1 MPYFS
6 KRSQEKLASC
16 DTHLQVL
23 FNEVIRK
30 RDCTILEGHR
40 GKKRQNELYT
50 SKPQRSKK
58 EYPNSKH
65 NKNPSEGVDVGPYF
79 PGIGISYNRQDC
91 IYFAG
96 YVMGIA
102 GAMNINIRNGA
113 DWDRDEQVSDERF
126 LDILHFETIPRD

>member
-6 KRSQEKLASC
+6 KRSQERLATC
-16 DTHLQVL
+16 DSHLQAL
-23 FNEVIRK
+23 FNEIIRK

-40 GKKRQNELYT
+40 GKKRQNELFAEGK
-50 SKPQRSKK
+50 SKL
-58 EYPNSKH
+58 EYPKGKH
-65 NKNPSEGVDVGPYF
+65 NKNPSEAVDVAPYF
-79 PGIGISYNRQDC
+79 PGIGVSFNRQDC

-113 DWDRDEQVSDERF
+113 DWNRNAQVSDERF

>member
-6 KRSQEKLASC
+6 KRSQERLATC
-16 DTHLQVL
+16 DSHLQVL

-40 GKKRQNELYT
+40 GKKRQNELFAEGK
-50 SKPQRSKK
+50 SKL
-58 EYPNSKH
+58 EYPKGKH
-65 NKNPSEGVDVGPYF
+65 NKNPSEAVDVAPYF
-79 PGIGISYNRQDC
+79 PGIGVSFNRQDC

-113 DWDRDEQVSDERF
+113 DWNRNEQVSDERF

>member
-6 KRSQEKLASC
+6 KRSQERLATC
-16 DTHLQVL
+16 DSHLQVL

-40 GKKRQNELYT
+40 GKKRQNELYAEGK
-50 SKPQRSKK
+50 SKL
-58 EYPNSKH
+58 EYPKSKH
-65 NKNPSEGVDVGPYF
+65 NKNPSEGVDVAPYF
-79 PGIGISYNRQDC
+79 PGIGVSFNRQDC

-102 GAMNINIRNGA
+102 GAMNMNIRNGA
-113 DWDRDEQVSDERF
+113 DWDRDAQVSDERF
-126 LDILHFETIPRD
+126 LDILHFETIPRE

>member
-6 KRSQEKLASC
+6 KRSQERLATC
-16 DTHLQVL
+16 DSHLQAL
-23 FNEVIRK
+23 FNEIIRK

-40 GKKRQNELYT
+40 GKKRQNELFAEGK
-50 SKPQRSKK
+50 SKL
-58 EYPNSKH
+58 EYPKGKH
-65 NKNPSEGVDVGPYF
+65 NKNPSEAVDVAPYF
-79 PGIGISYNRQDC
+79 PGIGVSFNRQDC

-113 DWDRDEQVSDERF
+113 DWNRNEQVSDERF
-126 LDILHFETIPRD
+126 LDILHFEIIPRN

>member
-6 KRSQEKLASC
+6 KRSQERLATC
-16 DTHLQVL
+16 DSHLQVL
-23 FNEVIRK
+23 FNEIIRK

-40 GKKRQNELYT
+40 GKKRQNELFAEGK
-50 SKPQRSKK
+50 SKL
-58 EYPNSKH
+58 EYPKGKH
-65 NKNPSEGVDVGPYF
+65 NKNPSEAVDVAPYF
-79 PGIGISYNRQDC
+79 PGIGVSFNRQDC

-113 DWDRDEQVSDERF
+113 DWDRDEMVSDERF

>member
-6 KRSQEKLASC
+6 KRSQEKLAGC
-16 DTHLQVL
+16 DSHLQVL
-23 FNEVIRK
+23 FNEVIRR
-30 RDCTILEGHR
+30 RDCTILEGRR
-40 GKKRQNELYT
+40 GRVRQNKLFEEGK
-50 SKPQRSKK
+50 SKLK
-58 EYPNSKH
+58 YPKGKH
-65 NKNPSEGVDVGPYF
+65 NKIPSEAIDVAPHFPIIGVSF
-79 PGIGISYNRQDC
+79 NKQDC

>member
-1 MPYFS
+1 MPYYS
-6 KRSQEKLASC
+6 KRSQQRLSTC
-16 DTHLQVL
+16 DSHLQVL
-23 FNEVIRK
+23 FNEIIRK

-40 GKKRQNELYT
+40 GKKRQNKLFAEGK
-50 SKPQRSKK
+50 SKL
-58 EYPNSKH
+58 EYPKGKH
-65 NKNPSEGVDVGPYF
+65 NKNPSEAVDVAPYF
-79 PGIGISYNRQDC
+79 PGIGVSFNRQDC

-102 GAMNINIRNGA
+102 AAMNINIRNGA